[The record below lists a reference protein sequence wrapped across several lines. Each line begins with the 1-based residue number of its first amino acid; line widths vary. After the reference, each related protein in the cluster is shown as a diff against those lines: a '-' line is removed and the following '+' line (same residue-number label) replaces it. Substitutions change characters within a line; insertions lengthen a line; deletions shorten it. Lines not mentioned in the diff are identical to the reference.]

1 MNFFKYL
8 RKLIRI
14 LDKLEA
20 ITSIME
26 DIAKTASK
34 SVKEHKE
41 TLPISEK
48 VLKKMDSTAAK
59 IGEFDK
65 TLENIQ
71 KKIA

>member
-34 SVKEHKE
+34 SVKEHRE

-48 VLKKMDSTAAK
+48 VLKKMDHTAAK

-65 TLENIQ
+65 TLEDIQ

>member
-8 RKLIRI
+8 KKLIGI

-26 DIAKTASK
+26 DVARTASK
-34 SVKEHKE
+34 SVKEHSE

-48 VLKKMDSTAAK
+48 VLKKLEGTASK
-59 IGEFDK
+59 ISNFDK
-65 TLENIQ
+65 TLEDIQ
-71 KKIA
+71 KKIK

>member
-8 RKLIRI
+8 KKLIGI

-26 DIAKTASK
+26 DVARIAAK
-34 SVKEHKE
+34 SVKEHSE

-65 TLENIQ
+65 TLEDIQ

>member
-8 RKLIRI
+8 KKLIGI

-26 DIAKTASK
+26 DVAKTAAK
-34 SVKEHKE
+34 SVKEHSE

-48 VLKKMDSTAAK
+48 VLKKLDSTASK
-59 IGEFDK
+59 ISNFDK
-65 TLENIQ
+65 TLEDIQ
-71 KKIA
+71 KKIK